1 MKLTYDPHMTYCH
14 LGFTDDYSVYT
25 ATLDWTELAQLFDD
39 FLSEGV
45 DELDK
50 VCISRAIELFA
61 AYFDKH
67 NYIGDEEYTRFE
79 GILKEIREEL
89 Q

>member
-1 MKLTYDPHMTYCH
+1 MKLTYDPHTTYCH
-14 LGFTDDYSVYT
+14 LGFRDDYSVYT

-50 VCISRAIELFA
+50 VCISRVIELFA

-67 NYIGDEEYTRFE
+67 EYIGDEEYNRFAD
-79 GILKEIREEL
+79 ILKMIRGEL